1 MPKIF
6 TIWPITGKFSVS
18 ALEHRTTAAPGI
30 TLKGK
35 KESHSSL
42 HLIKK
47 HKAKYKPYFYNTFM
61 FMEKLIK

>member
-18 ALEHRTTAAPGI
+18 ALERHMAAAPGI
-30 TLKGK
+30 THKGE

-47 HKAKYKPYFYNTFM
+47 HKAKHKPYFYNTFM